1 MEKVA
6 LLGTTLR
13 WFDSLEAVN
22 VWCGHVDRTGVG
34 ASETLCS
41 MKFGTNFQSAE
52 QAVELF

>member
-34 ASETLCS
+34 ASETFCS
-41 MKFGTNFQSAE
+41 MKFGTNSQSAE